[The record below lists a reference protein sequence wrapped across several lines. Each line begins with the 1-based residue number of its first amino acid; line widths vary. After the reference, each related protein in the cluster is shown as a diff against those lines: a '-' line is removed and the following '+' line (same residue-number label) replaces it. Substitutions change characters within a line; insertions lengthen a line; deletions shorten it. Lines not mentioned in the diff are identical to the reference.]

1 MQLYILPEVVERASC
16 HRKLAKLTAI
26 YMIYGPEYVMAN
38 KHGVFG
44 LRVYGVM
51 AVTVSTATGSRSFP
65 FVKP

>member
-1 MQLYILPEVVERASC
+1 MQLYILTEVIERASC

-26 YMIYGPEYVMAN
+26 YMIYGPEYVMAY

-51 AVTVSTATGSRSFP
+51 AVTVNTATGSRSFP